1 MQSFTRRSLVVAL
14 SLAIINSQASWV
26 VTTPPLPLQ
35 PDGSA
40 E

>member
-1 MQSFTRRSLVVAL
+1 MSHLTRKTLAVFL
-14 SLAIINSQASWV
+14 SLSLINSQASWV

-35 PDGSA
+35 PDGAA

>member
-1 MQSFTRRSLVVAL
+1 MQSFTRRWSVVVL

-35 PDGSA
+35 PDGSVD
-40 E
+40 